1 VHGRTASAAFDAND
15 PLRKSG
21 VPKCCDAQHGFSTM
35 WYGVILGL
43 RERMRRREF
52 ITLLGGA
59 VAWPLA
65 VRAQQPAM
73 PVSKN
78 VGIVYCYADSQ
89 YDRLPALA
97 ADLISNHVAVI
108 LAGGR
113 PAAQAAKAATNKT
126 LPTVL

>member
-1 VHGRTASAAFDAND
+1 
-15 PLRKSG
+15 
-21 VPKCCDAQHGFSTM
+21 
-35 WYGVILGL
+35 
-43 RERMRRREF
+43 MRRREF
-52 ITLLGGA
+52 ISLLGGVA
-59 VAWPLA
+59 VAWPLVA
-65 VRAQQPAM
+65 GAQQPAM

-108 LAGGR
+108 LAGGP
-113 PAAQAAKAATNKT
+113 PAAQAAKAATNET